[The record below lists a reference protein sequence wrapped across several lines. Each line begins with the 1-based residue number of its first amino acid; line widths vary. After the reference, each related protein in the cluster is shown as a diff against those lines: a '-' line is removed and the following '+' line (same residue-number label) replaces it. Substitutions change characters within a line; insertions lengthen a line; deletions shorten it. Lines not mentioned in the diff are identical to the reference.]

1 MMSIVTEPLSEK
13 ALAEIENRLTQAL
26 GVAPPPWRPYFE
38 TREGLGG
45 ESFVRFEGD
54 PVTDDEMY
62 LNVVLGG
69 AQVPSPDPRL
79 DLIVD
84 VVGNAPRD
92 IQLLL
97 AEVRRLRQLHAG

>member
-1 MMSIVTEPLSEK
+1 MMSIVTEPLSEET
-13 ALAEIENRLTQAL
+13 LAEIENRLNQAL
-26 GVAPPPWRPYFE
+26 GVALPPWTPYFE
-38 TREGLGG
+38 TRHALGG
-45 ESFVRFEGD
+45 TSFVRFDGD
-54 PVTDDEMY
+54 PDADDEMY

-69 AQVPSPDPRL
+69 APVPSPDSRL

-97 AEVRRLRQLHAG
+97 AEVRRLRQRHAR